1 MLKISITLPNNA
13 QIDLETADAALIDK
27 ILDVVLLDI
36 TRNLTGPPAALTAA
50 SPPPATPAVETPAPA
65 TPAAETPAPTAAA
78 HPLAP
83 AVETP
88 PPAAAPAPPVASIP
102 ETPPSATPPAAETPA
117 PAAAPVRSWET
128 AAPET
133 ATPEKEPIPSPWPT
147 VSPDNAATAADPD
160 TELDP
165 DDDDDW
171 PDYADP
177 DLDAEPAA
185 SAPTAALIANGA
197 TAPRPG
203 MFAPSEQAFI
213 DFCRDANP
221 LGDMR
226 RVVVAAE
233 GASRYLGMSGV
244 DAQGLGHLFNLAG
257 WPQAHNFTQTLRN
270 SARSKFRWL
279 ERVPG
284 RAGYYAVTDLGRK
297 TALGD

>member
-13 QIDLETADAALIDK
+13 QINLETADAAVIDK

-36 TRNLTGPPAALTAA
+36 TRNLTNGAVAAVNS
-50 SPPPATPAVETPAPA
+50 SPPPAAPVSENPPAPA
-65 TPAAETPAPTAAA
+65 ENPAPDT
-78 HPLAP
+78 L
-83 AVETP
+83 
-88 PPAAAPAPPVASIP
+88 PAAAIP
-102 ETPPSATPPAAETPA
+102 TADWEMSPI
-117 PAAAPVRSWET
+117 SW
-128 AAPET
+128 P
-133 ATPEKEPIPSPWPT
+133 
-147 VSPDNAATAADPD
+147 AADPAD
-160 TELDP
+160 SSDP
-165 DDDDDW
+165 ETDFDPEDDEDW
-171 PDYADP
+171 PDYADDVAADIAAATVAP
-177 DLDAEPAA
+177 SLPATNGIA
-185 SAPTAALIANGA
+185 S
-197 TAPRPG
+197 PRPG
-203 MFAPSEQAFI
+203 LCTPSEQAYI
-213 DFCRDANP
+213 DFCREANP

>member
-13 QIDLETADAALIDK
+13 QIDLETADAAIIDR
-27 ILDVVLLDI
+27 ILEVVLLDI
-36 TRNLTGPPAALTAA
+36 TRNLTGAPAAVNGGATAVT
-50 SPPPATPAVETPAPA
+50 STMETTSPATPP
-65 TPAAETPAPTAAA
+65 PTA
-78 HPLAP
+78 
-83 AVETP
+83 
-88 PPAAAPAPPVASIP
+88 APPVASIP
-102 ETPPSATPPAAETPA
+102 ETPPPA
-117 PAAAPVRSWET
+117 AAAPVRSWET
-128 AAPET
+128 AAVET
-133 ATPEKEPIPSPWPT
+133 DTPEKEVAPSPWPT
-147 VSPDNAATAADPD
+147 VSTESAVSTADLDA
-160 TELDP
+160 ELDP
-165 DDDDDW
+165 EDEDW
-171 PDYADP
+171 PGYDDA

-213 DFCRDANP
+213 DFCREANP

>member
-13 QIDLETADAALIDK
+13 QINLETADAAVIDK

-36 TRNLTGPPAALTAA
+36 TRNLTNGAAPAHS
-50 SPPPATPAVETPAPA
+50 SPPPAAPVS
-65 TPAAETPAPTAAA
+65 EN
-78 HPLAP
+78 
-83 AVETP
+83 
-88 PPAAAPAPPVASIP
+88 PPAAVENPAPDILS
-102 ETPPSATPPAAETPA
+102 
-117 PAAAPVRSWET
+117 AAAIPTADWEMS
-128 AAPET
+128 
-133 ATPEKEPIPSPWPT
+133 PIPWP
-147 VSPDNAATAADPD
+147 AADPAD
-160 TELDP
+160 SSDP
-165 DDDDDW
+165 ETDFDPEDDDDW
-171 PDYADP
+171 PDYAD
-177 DLDAEPAA
+177 DVAAEIAAATVAPSLPA
-185 SAPTAALIANGA
+185 TNGIAY
-197 TAPRPG
+197 PRPG
-203 MFAPSEQAFI
+203 LCTPSEQAFI
-213 DFCRDANP
+213 DFCREANP

-284 RAGYYAVTDLGRK
+284 RSGYYAVTDLGRK

>member
-13 QIDLETADAALIDK
+13 QINLETADAAIIDQ
-27 ILDVVLLDI
+27 ILDVVLRDI
-36 TRNLTGPPAALTAA
+36 THNLTGATAA
-50 SPPPATPAVETPAPA
+50 SDSGGTSSLAAAAATPAPVVSPPATPP
-65 TPAAETPAPTAAA
+65 
-78 HPLAP
+78 
-83 AVETP
+83 
-88 PPAAAPAPPVASIP
+88 
-102 ETPPSATPPAAETPA
+102 

-128 AAPET
+128 ETAAPEPETVAPETT
-133 ATPEKEPIPSPWPT
+133 APAPEITAPEKETVPSPWPT
-147 VSPDNAATAADPD
+147 ANHSAAAEAADLD
-160 TELDP
+160 ADLDP
-165 DDDDDW
+165 EDDDW
-171 PDYADP
+171 PDYD
-177 DLDAEPAA
+177 DAAA
-185 SAPTAALIANGA
+185 TTPTTALIANGA

-213 DFCRDANP
+213 DFCREASP

-244 DAQGLGHLFNLAG
+244 DAQSLGHLFNLAG

-297 TALGD
+297 TALGG

>member
-13 QIDLETADAALIDK
+13 QIDLETADAAIIDK
-27 ILDVVLLDI
+27 ILEVVLLDI
-36 TRNLTGPPAALTAA
+36 ARNLTGAAAAVNAAAPA
-50 SPPPATPAVETPAPA
+50 ATPAAETPSVSSIPETPAPA
-65 TPAAETPAPTAAA
+65 TP
-78 HPLAP
+78 
-83 AVETP
+83 
-88 PPAAAPAPPVASIP
+88 PV
-102 ETPPSATPPAAETPA
+102 ETPA
-117 PAAAPVRSWET
+117 PAADAPVRSWET
-128 AAPET
+128 AAAET
-133 ATPEKEPIPSPWPT
+133 DTPEKEPIPSPWPT
-147 VSPDNAATAADPD
+147 VSPDTAANAAGPD

-165 DDDDDW
+165 EDDDDW
-171 PDYADP
+171 PGYDDA
-177 DLDAEPAA
+177 DLDAEPTA

-297 TALGD
+297 TALGG

>member
-13 QIDLETADAALIDK
+13 QINLETADAAIIDK
-27 ILDVVLLDI
+27 ILDVVLRDI
-36 TRNLTGPPAALTAA
+36 TRNLTGATAA
-50 SPPPATPAVETPAPA
+50 SDSGAPSLA
-65 TPAAETPAPTAAA
+65 AAAETPAPF
-78 HPLAP
+78 AP
-83 AVETP
+83 PAP
-88 PPAAAPAPPVASIP
+88 PPAAAPVH
-102 ETPPSATPPAAETPA
+102 
-117 PAAAPVRSWET
+117 SWET
-128 AAPET
+128 TAPEPET
-133 ATPEKEPIPSPWPT
+133 VAPKTTDPESEITTPEQETIPSPWPAAIH
-147 VSPDNAATAADPD
+147 SAAAATETADLD
-160 TELDP
+160 ADLDP
-165 DDDDDW
+165 EDDDW
-171 PDYADP
+171 PDYD
-177 DLDAEPAA
+177 DAAA
-185 SAPTAALIANGA
+185 TTPTTALIANGA

-213 DFCRDANP
+213 DFCREASP

-244 DAQGLGHLFNLAG
+244 DAQSLGHLFNLAG

-297 TALGD
+297 TALGG

>member
-13 QIDLETADAALIDK
+13 QINLETADAALIDK

-36 TRNLTGPPAALTAA
+36 TRNLTGPP
-50 SPPPATPAVETPAPA
+50 PAVNAGAPSVTPE
-65 TPAAETPAPTAAA
+65 AETPAPI
-78 HPLAP
+78 
-83 AVETP
+83 
-88 PPAAAPAPPVASIP
+88 APPVASI
-102 ETPPSATPPAAETPA
+102 SETPA
-117 PAAAPVRSWET
+117 PAAPPPAAAPVRSWET

-133 ATPEKEPIPSPWPT
+133 DTPEKEVAPSPWPT
-147 VSPDNAATAADPD
+147 VSTESAVSTADLD

-165 DDDDDW
+165 EYDDDW
-171 PDYADP
+171 PEYDDA
-177 DLDAEPAA
+177 DLDAATA
-185 SAPTAALIANGA
+185 TITPTAALIANGA

-213 DFCRDANP
+213 DFCREANP

>member
-13 QIDLETADAALIDK
+13 QIDLETADAAIIDK

-36 TRNLTGPPAALTAA
+36 TRNLTGPTPTLTAA
-50 SPPPATPAVETPAPA
+50 VPPVTSTMETPAPA
-65 TPAAETPAPTAAA
+65 
-78 HPLAP
+78 P
-83 AVETP
+83 AVAPVVEMPSPATP
-88 PPAAAPAPPVASIP
+88 PP
-102 ETPPSATPPAAETPA
+102 T
-117 PAAAPVRSWET
+117 AAPVRSWET

-133 ATPEKEPIPSPWPT
+133 AAPEKELAPSPWPT
-147 VSPDNAATAADPD
+147 VSPDNAVNAAELDA
-160 TELDP
+160 ELDP
-165 DDDDDW
+165 EDEDW
-171 PDYADP
+171 PGYDDA

-185 SAPTAALIANGA
+185 TTPTAALIANGA

-213 DFCRDANP
+213 DFCREANP

>member
-13 QIDLETADAALIDK
+13 QINLETADAAVIDK

-36 TRNLTGPPAALTAA
+36 TRNLTNG
-50 SPPPATPAVETPAPA
+50 AVV
-65 TPAAETPAPTAAA
+65 
-78 HPLAP
+78 
-83 AVETP
+83 AVNSNP
-88 PPAAAPAPPVASIP
+88 PPAASVLENPPTPAENP
-102 ETPPSATPPAAETPA
+102 TPDSLPAAIIPTA
-117 PAAAPVRSWET
+117 DWEMS
-128 AAPET
+128 
-133 ATPEKEPIPSPWPT
+133 PIPWP
-147 VSPDNAATAADPD
+147 AADPAD
-160 TELDP
+160 SADP
-165 DDDDDW
+165 ETDFDPEDDEDW
-171 PDYADP
+171 PDYAD
-177 DLDAEPAA
+177 DVVDDIA
-185 SAPTAALIANGA
+185 SETVAPSLPSTNGIAI
-197 TAPRPG
+197 PRPG
-203 MFAPSEQAFI
+203 LYAPSEQAFI
-213 DFCRDANP
+213 DFCREANP

>member
-13 QIDLETADAALIDK
+13 QIDLETADAAIIDK
-27 ILDVVLLDI
+27 ILEVVLLDI
-36 TRNLTGPPAALTAA
+36 TRNLTGPPATPSAA
-50 SPPPATPAVETPAPA
+50 APSV
-65 TPAAETPAPTAAA
+65 TPAAETPAP
-78 HPLAP
+78 
-83 AVETP
+83 
-88 PPAAAPAPPVASIP
+88 AAPPTS
-102 ETPPSATPPAAETPA
+102 
-117 PAAAPVRSWET
+117 AAPVRSWET
-128 AAPET
+128 AAAET
-133 ATPEKEPIPSPWPT
+133 ATPEKEVAPSPWPT
-147 VSPDNAATAADPD
+147 VSIESAVSTADLDA
-160 TELDP
+160 ELDP
-165 DDDDDW
+165 EDEDW
-171 PDYADP
+171 PGYDDA

-185 SAPTAALIANGA
+185 SAPTAALIANGS

-213 DFCRDANP
+213 DFCREANP

>member
-13 QIDLETADAALIDK
+13 QIDLETADAAIIDK

-36 TRNLTGPPAALTAA
+36 TRNLTGPTSAVNAAAPPLAPAM
-50 SPPPATPAVETPAPA
+50 ETPAPA
-65 TPAAETPAPTAAA
+65 TPAAP
-78 HPLAP
+78 PLA
-83 AVETP
+83 
-88 PPAAAPAPPVASIP
+88 
-102 ETPPSATPPAAETPA
+102 PAAETPP

-128 AAPET
+128 AAAET
-133 ATPEKEPIPSPWPT
+133 DAPEKEAAPSPWPT
-147 VSPDNAATAADPD
+147 VSHAPAADAAD
-160 TELDP
+160 QDMELELDP
-165 DDDDDW
+165 EDEDW
-171 PDYADP
+171 PDYDDA

-185 SAPTAALIANGA
+185 NTPTAALIANGA

>member
-36 TRNLTGPPAALTAA
+36 TRNLTGPPPLAPAAETAA
-50 SPPPATPAVETPAPA
+50 VNAAAPPLAPA
-65 TPAAETPAPTAAA
+65 TPPAAAAPAETPAPTD
-78 HPLAP
+78 P
-83 AVETP
+83 
-88 PPAAAPAPPVASIP
+88 
-102 ETPPSATPPAAETPA
+102 

-128 AAPET
+128 AAAET
-133 ATPEKEPIPSPWPT
+133 ATPEKELAPSPWPT
-147 VSPDNAATAADPD
+147 VSPDNAVNAADLD
-160 TELDP
+160 TDLDP
-165 DDDDDW
+165 EDDDDW
-171 PDYADP
+171 PDYDDA

-213 DFCRDANP
+213 DFCREANP

>member
-36 TRNLTGPPAALTAA
+36 TRNLTGPPPLAPAAETAA
-50 SPPPATPAVETPAPA
+50 PATPPAAAPPVA
-65 TPAAETPAPTAAA
+65 PAAETPAPA
-78 HPLAP
+78 
-83 AVETP
+83 
-88 PPAAAPAPPVASIP
+88 
-102 ETPPSATPPAAETPA
+102 
-117 PAAAPVRSWET
+117 AAAPVRSWET

-133 ATPEKEPIPSPWPT
+133 ATPEKELAPSPWPT
-147 VSPDNAATAADPD
+147 VSHTPAAADLD

-165 DDDDDW
+165 EDDDDW
-171 PDYADP
+171 PDYPAA

-185 SAPTAALIANGA
+185 TTPTAALIANGA

-213 DFCRDANP
+213 DFCREANP

>member
-13 QIDLETADAALIDK
+13 QIDLETADAAIIDK

-50 SPPPATPAVETPAPA
+50 PSVTSTMETPSPATPP
-65 TPAAETPAPTAAA
+65 PTA
-78 HPLAP
+78 
-83 AVETP
+83 
-88 PPAAAPAPPVASIP
+88 APPVASIP
-102 ETPPSATPPAAETPA
+102 ETPPPTTAPPLAPAAETPA
-117 PAAAPVRSWET
+117 PATPPPPTAAPVRSWET

-133 ATPEKEPIPSPWPT
+133 AAPEKAVAPSPWPP
-147 VSPDNAATAADPD
+147 VSPDTAATAADPD

-171 PDYADP
+171 PDYPAA
-177 DLDAEPAA
+177 DLDAAPAA
-185 SAPTAALIANGA
+185 ATPTAALIANGA

-213 DFCRDANP
+213 DFCREANP

>member
-13 QIDLETADAALIDK
+13 QIDLETADAAIIDK

-36 TRNLTGPPAALTAA
+36 TRNLTGPTAAVNGGAPAVVPAVETPAPAAAA
-50 SPPPATPAVETPAPA
+50 PSVTPAVETPAPA
-65 TPAAETPAPTAAA
+65 AAAPPLSPAA
-78 HPLAP
+78 
-83 AVETP
+83 ETP
-88 PPAAAPAPPVASIP
+88 PPAAP
-102 ETPPSATPPAAETPA
+102 PA
-117 PAAAPVRSWET
+117 PAAPPVRSWET
-128 AAPET
+128 AAAET
-133 ATPEKEPIPSPWPT
+133 ATPEKESDLSPWPT
-147 VSPDNAATAADPD
+147 ISPDNAANAADPD
-160 TELDP
+160 LELDP
-165 DDDDDW
+165 EDEDW
-171 PDYADP
+171 PGYDDT
-177 DLDAEPAA
+177 DLDVEPAA
-185 SAPTAALIANGA
+185 TTPTAALIANGA